1 MAVKYL
7 GQYGTEEQVTVI
19 HIVYIWKEEPCYI
32 KEERKQ
38 QSKRIKVNMIIILSD
53 STDAKDQKKRRR
65 KVIRVK
71 PKNYPLYLL
80 CIFESNG

>member
-7 GQYGTEEQVTVI
+7 GQYGTEEQETVI